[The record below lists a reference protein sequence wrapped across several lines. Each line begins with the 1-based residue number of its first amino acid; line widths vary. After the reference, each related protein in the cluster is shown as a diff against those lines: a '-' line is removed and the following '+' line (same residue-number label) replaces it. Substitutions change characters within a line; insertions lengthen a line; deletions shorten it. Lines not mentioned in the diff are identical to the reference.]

1 MHDTRRVRLVLAV
14 LLVAAIALITI
25 DFRDGGTSSARGAGS
40 GIFGPVERVASDV
53 TSPVSS
59 VFDWVTGGPS
69 SDSKIASLQAAN
81 AKLRAELSQAQLSKA
96 DESQLSALLRL
107 AGQGGYKVVA
117 ASVIAAG
124 QDYSDTVT
132 LDVGRKDGVRAH
144 ETVLNGQGLVG
155 TVTQVSSDTSTV
167 LLATDAVSVVGA
179 RMAGNDQIGSI
190 TGTGKSLSGPT
201 MLQLKLF
208 DGNAILQVGQD
219 LVTFGSVHNTPYVP
233 GVPIGQVTKVEG
245 NAGSLTQTAL
255 VKPFVNFTSL
265 GVVGVVVGG
274 PAQDPHDAVLPTAP
288 KPAPTVTVT
297 VTPGAPSQPA
307 TSGGTTSGGTTT
319 GG

>member
-25 DFRDGGTSSARGAGS
+25 DFRDGGTSGARGAGS

-69 SDSKIASLQAAN
+69 SDSRIASLQAAN

-96 DESQLSALLRL
+96 DEAQLSSLLQL
-107 AGQGGYKVVA
+107 AGKGGYKVVA

-155 TVTQVSSDTSTV
+155 TVTQVSSGTSTV
-167 LLATDAVSVVGA
+167 LLATDAASVVGA

-201 MLQLKLF
+201 VLRLKLF
-208 DGNAILQVGQD
+208 DGNATLQAGQE

-233 GVPIGQVTKVEG
+233 GVT
-245 NAGSLTQTAL
+245 
-255 VKPFVNFTSL
+255 
-265 GVVGVVVGG
+265 
-274 PAQDPHDAVLPTAP
+274 PTAP
-288 KPAPTVTVT
+288 
-297 VTPGAPSQPA
+297 GAP
-307 TSGGTTSGGTTT
+307 TTSGGSTTA